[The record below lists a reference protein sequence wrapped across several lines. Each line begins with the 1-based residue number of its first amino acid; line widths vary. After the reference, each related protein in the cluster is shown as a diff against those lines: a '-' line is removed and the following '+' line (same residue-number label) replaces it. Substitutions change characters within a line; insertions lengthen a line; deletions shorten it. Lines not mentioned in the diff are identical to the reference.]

1 MTYLITGGA
10 GFLGTALTRLLAGEG
25 HRPVLFDLAP
35 PETIPEDVRQA
46 SEYVQGSVANLPELL
61 AAMKGCSVE
70 TIFHLGGMLSVP
82 CDDRPQAAF
91 QANVVGT
98 YHVLEAAR
106 LERVKQVIFGSSI
119 AVYSR
124 DLPSENVDDF
134 TLERPNTMY
143 GATKVFGELVG
154 VYYGRRYDLDFRG
167 ARLPSVVGP
176 GSRTAHMSI
185 YNSWAIEEPLKGN
198 PYVIQV
204 DPDTRCPA
212 IYYKD
217 AVRALRLLS
226 QAPRD
231 RIKTGIYNIA
241 GIVPPYSAGELADA
255 VRERIPGAQ
264 LDFQPD
270 ARISAFLSSLG
281 RLRLDDSRAR
291 HEWGWRVEYGLA
303 EMIEDF
309 MREFGRG

>member
-10 GFLGTALTRLLAGEG
+10 GFLGTELTRLLAAEG
-25 HRPVLFDLAP
+25 HQPVLFDLASP
-35 PETIPEDVRQA
+35 DSAPEGVRQV
-46 SEYVQGSVANLPELL
+46 STYVRGSVANLPELL
-61 AAMKGCSVE
+61 AAMKGRSVE

-119 AVYSR
+119 AVYGR
-124 DLPSENVDDF
+124 DLASRTVDDS

-143 GATKVFGELVG
+143 GATKVFGELLG
-154 VYYGRRYDLDFRG
+154 AYYGRRYDLDFRG
-167 ARLPSVVGP
+167 VRLPSVVGP
-176 GSRTAHMSI
+176 KSRTAHMSI
-185 YNSWAIEEPLKGN
+185 YNSWAIEESLKGN

-204 DPDTRCPA
+204 DPEVRCPA

-217 AVRALRLLS
+217 AVRAVRLLS
-226 QAPRD
+226 QSPQE
-231 RIKTGIYNIA
+231 RIKTGVYNIA
-241 GIVPPYSAGELADA
+241 GIVPPFSARELAAA

-264 LDFQPD
+264 LEFQPD
-270 ARISAFLSSLG
+270 ARISALLSSLG
-281 RLRLDDSRAR
+281 QLCLDDSRAR
-291 HEWGWRVEYGLA
+291 EEWGWHVQYGLT

-309 MREFGRG
+309 ISEYSRG